1 MKTQWKDIDTKTLP
15 GSYKVIRE
23 EKISEVDSQA
33 ILLEHGKTGARVM
46 VLHNGEK
53 NKTFS
58 ISFRTPPEDGT
69 GVAHI
74 IEHTVLCGSRLFP
87 AKDPFV
93 ELAKGSLSTF
103 LNAMTF
109 PDKTMY
115 PVASCNDKDFQ
126 NLMHVYMDAVFFPN
140 IYNKEEIFKQE
151 GWHYELE
158 DADAPIIY
166 NGVVY
171 NEMKGVFS
179 SPEERLD
186 SIAMSAL
193 FPDTP
198 YAKESGG
205 DPAEIPELTREEYL
219 EFHRRYYHPSNSYIF
234 LYGDMD
240 VAEKLAWI
248 DTEYLSKFDKLEID
262 SSIPIQ
268 EPFSEIQ
275 FVEESYA
282 VSEGDGEEQTYL
294 EYAACA
300 GSALDGKT
308 CAAMQILR
316 KVLFGNAGAP
326 VRRAL
331 LDAGIGDNV
340 VAGFDNGIRQPMFEI
355 EVKGARADKK
365 DEFLQVI
372 MDTVEQLVNEGLDKK
387 SLTAAVN
394 NLEFRVRE
402 GKNATYP
409 AGILYAMDVMTTW
422 LHDDGAAFDS
432 LYYEDTLKFLRENID
447 SGYYENL
454 LKTYILENTHAVVL
468 ALKPDKGLTRRTE
481 EALAGKLAE
490 KKAAMSEE
498 EIQAL
503 IADTENLH
511 RYQEEPSTKE
521 ELAALPMLTIEDIS
535 KKAVAYHCEE
545 KEVKDVRLLH
555 HDYFT
560 KGISYVKLAFD
571 IVPWKEYAPYISLL
585 CSALGTLGTEHYN
598 YLELANEEDTYTGG
612 IGYNAVAAEPM
623 DKEKGQLIYT
633 FMVAG
638 KALYGKENEM
648 FRLMD
653 EILFTSV
660 LDDKKRLK
668 EIIDSAVISK
678 RNEFQESGHMAARR
692 RALSYEN
699 EAGFIMDMMEGI
711 GYYDFLCDLKANFEE
726 KADMLVQVLRYLT
739 AVMFRKER
747 LLLSYT
753 ADTKGMEQAE
763 NALGEMI
770 EKLEERENDS
780 TAVEKPEAPV
790 YPVMLQDKEEAFI
803 TPGQVQFNALTG
815 NFTEKGYGYDGSLS
829 VLSNL
834 LNYNYL
840 WNQVRVV
847 GGAYGVFM
855 QATKNGQI
863 SFVSFRDPKLMETYG
878 VYEQVPGYLKEFEA
892 DEEEMTKCI
901 IGAISNEDMPYG
913 PAIMG
918 SIAFSDYMAGVT
930 PQMRQEWR
938 NEILSTDVEKI
949 RSLAPML
956 SAVMEHGKRCVIG
969 SELKITDEKE
979 RFGHVEIIR

>member
-1 MKTQWKDIDTKTLP
+1 MKTQWNEIDVKTLP
-15 GSYKVIRE
+15 GAYKTIRV
-23 EKISEVDSQA
+23 EKIAEADSQA
-33 ILLEHGKTGARVM
+33 ILLEHVKTGARVM

-74 IEHTVLCGSRLFP
+74 IEHTVLCGSKLFP

-93 ELAKGSLSTF
+93 ELSKGSMSTF

-126 NLMHVYMDAVFFPN
+126 NLMHVYLDAVFYPN
-140 IYNKEEIFKQE
+140 IYDKEEIFKQE
-151 GWHYELE
+151 GWHYELG
-158 DADAPIIY
+158 DADSPITY

-186 SIAMSAL
+186 SIAMAAL

-205 DPAEIPELTREEYL
+205 DPAEIPELTREAYL
-219 EFHRRYYHPSNSYIF
+219 EFHRRYYHPTNSYIF

-240 VAEKLAWI
+240 VAEKLEWL
-248 DTEYLSKFDKLEID
+248 DTEYLSKFERMEID
-262 SSIPIQ
+262 SFIAEQ
-268 EPFSEIQ
+268 KPFSGIR

-282 VSEGDGEEQTYL
+282 VSEGEEDGQAYL
-294 EYAACA
+294 EYAACV
-300 GSALDGKT
+300 GSALDART

-340 VAGFDNGIRQPMFEI
+340 VAGFDNSIRQPMFEI
-355 EVKGARADKK
+355 EVKGAGDGKK
-365 DEFLQVI
+365 DQFLQVV
-372 MDTVEQLVNEGLDKK
+372 MDAVGKLVRNGLDKK

-402 GKNATYP
+402 GKGVTYP
-409 AGILYAMDVMTTW
+409 AGVLYAMDVMTTW
-422 LHDDGAAFDS
+422 LHDDQAAFDG
-432 LYYEDTLKFLRENID
+432 LYYEDTLQFLRENID
-447 SGYYENL
+447 TGYYENL
-454 LKTYILENTHAVVL
+454 LKTYILDNTHAVVL
-468 ALKPDKGLTRRTE
+468 ELKPDKGLTRRTE
-481 EALAGKLAE
+481 DALAKKLAE
-490 KKAAMSEE
+490 KKASMSGEQ
-498 EIQAL
+498 IQAL
-503 IADTENLH
+503 VMDTENLH

-521 ELAALPMLTIEDIS
+521 ELATIPMLTIEDIS
-535 KKAVAYHCEE
+535 RKAVVYHCEE
-545 KEVKDVRLLH
+545 KEAEGVRLLH

-571 IVPWKEYAPYISLL
+571 ILPWKEYAPYISFL

-612 IGYNAVAAEPM
+612 IGYSAAAAEPV
-623 DKEKGQLIYT
+623 DKEKGNLIYT
-633 FMVAG
+633 FMVSG
-638 KALYGKENEM
+638 KALYGKEEAL

-660 LDDKKRLK
+660 FDDKKRLK
-668 EIIDSAVISK
+668 EIVDSRVIAK
-678 RNEFQESGHMAARR
+678 RNEFQESGHTAALR

-726 KADMLVQVLRYLT
+726 RADQLISTLGYLT
-739 AVMFRKER
+739 SVMFRKER
-747 LLLSYT
+747 LLISYT
-753 ADTKGMEQAE
+753 ADGEGMEQAKP
-763 NALGEMI
+763 AVGKMI
-770 EKLEERENDS
+770 KTLADREGDS
-780 TAVEKPEAPV
+780 TTVEEPEVQV
-790 YPVMLQDKEEAFI
+790 YPVKLQDKREAFI
-803 TPGQVQFNALTG
+803 TPGQVQFNALAG
-815 NFTEKGYGYDGSLS
+815 NFSGQGYEYSGSLS
-829 VLSNL
+829 VLSNI
-834 LNYNYL
+834 LNNDFL
-840 WNQVRVV
+840 WNRIRVL

-855 QATKNGQI
+855 QAAKNGQI
-863 SFVSFRDPKLMETYG
+863 SLVSYRDPKLAQTYA
-878 VYEQVPGYLKEFEA
+878 VYEQVPEYLREFTA
-892 DEEEMTKCI
+892 DKEEMTKCI

-913 PAIMG
+913 PSIMG
-918 SIAFSDYMAGVT
+918 SIAFSDYLAGIT
-930 PQMRQEWR
+930 SQMRQEWR
-938 NEILSTDVEKI
+938 DEILSTDVEKI
-949 RSLAPML
+949 RELAPLMAAAL
-956 SAVMEHGKRCVIG
+956 GDAKGCVIG
-969 SELKITDEKE
+969 SELKITEEKE
-979 RFGHVEIIR
+979 RFENVKTIR